1 MLNVRQAQD
10 DNTAHEVRT
19 VQLWRSPSLLGLG
32 SGRPTIVAPQYYHAP
47 PPRRGH

>member
-19 VQLWRSPSLLGLG
+19 VQLWRSPPLLALAG
-32 SGRPTIVAPQYYHAP
+32 TIVAPQYYHAP
-47 PPRRGH
+47 PPWRGH

>member
-10 DNTAHEVRT
+10 DNTARDVRT
-19 VQLWRSPSLLGLG
+19 VQLWRSPSLLGLA
-32 SGRPTIVAPQYYHAP
+32 GRPTIVALRYYHAP